1 MDFLRL
7 LSDEELKS
15 VIGIIHPSEHYYAKQ
30 QADRALE
37 EVKAITFYLFI
48 SLMMG
53 SFMIHPSSGLY
64 HSVVLTRE
72 DRISQ

>member
-37 EVKAITFYLFI
+37 EVKAITFFFFFNFLNDGIIYDTPLI
-48 SLMMG
+48 W
-53 SFMIHPSSGLY
+53 
-64 HSVVLTRE
+64 VV
-72 DRISQ
+72 S